1 MASSSGV
8 QSISPLSS
16 SSTNVALASA
26 FVQCRKN
33 SVTARVSRGSST
45 SMSGETKN
53 ETWKSA
59 SGPHEYGRATT
70 VNCSRMIGLLSE
82 GQAVVVPQW

>member
-16 SSTNVALASA
+16 SSTNVAVASA
-26 FVQCRKN
+26 FVQCRKS

-45 SMSGETKN
+45 SMSGATN
-53 ETWKSA
+53 SETWKSA
-59 SGPHEYGRATT
+59 SGSHE
-70 VNCSRMIGLLSE
+70 
-82 GQAVVVPQW
+82 